1 MITTLMTITPE
12 LAATWLAANAKNRP
26 MRQSRVK
33 QYAGDILA
41 NRWKTTHQGI
51 AFYED
56 GLLADGQ
63 HRLAAVVKANK
74 PVQMYVT
81 TALKRDI
88 AVAIDAGKPRE
99 ICDVLH
105 IINDMDWVSKEVVAV
120 ARVALTRFES
130 DPRSVSGFAVR
141 EFLERHNDAIRFVVE
156 ITKNR
161 KRNLTISVVQT
172 AYLCAILAGE
182 DRVKINRFAEIM
194 YSGEIA
200 GPHENAAIRVR
211 EMMLSN
217 QQITKADRV
226 KLIQKG
232 IYSFCRG
239 VSIKRFICPDNYL
252 YPMPE

>member
-1 MITTLMTITPE
+1 MNTTLMTITPE
-12 LAATWLAANAKNRP
+12 LATAWLSTNNKNRP
-26 MRQSRVK
+26 LRTARVK
-33 QYAGDILA
+33 QYAGDMMA
-41 NRWKTTHQGI
+41 DRWKITHQGL
-51 AFYED
+51 AFYDD

-63 HRLAAVVKANK
+63 HRLAAIVKANK
-74 PVQMYVT
+74 AVQMYVT
-81 TALKRDI
+81 TGLQREI
-88 AVAIDAGKPRE
+88 ASAIDAGKPRE

-105 IINDMDWVSKEVVAV
+105 IINGMDWVSKEIVAV

-141 EFLERHNDAIRFVVE
+141 EFLERHSDALRFVVD

-161 KRNLTISVVQT
+161 KRNLTISVIQA

-182 DRVKINRFAEIM
+182 NRAAIARFADIM
-194 YSGEIA
+194 YNGEIA

-211 EMMLSN
+211 EMMLSD
-217 QQITKADRV
+217 QRITKADRV
-226 KLIQKG
+226 KRIQKG

-239 VSIKRFICPDNYL
+239 TQIKRLICPETYL